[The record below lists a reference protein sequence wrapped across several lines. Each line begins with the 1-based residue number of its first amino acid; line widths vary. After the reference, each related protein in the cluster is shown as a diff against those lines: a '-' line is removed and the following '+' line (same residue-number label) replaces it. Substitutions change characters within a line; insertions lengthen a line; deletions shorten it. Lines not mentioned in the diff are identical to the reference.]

1 MIDEGKE
8 FYNFYVKKLLIKYKV
23 YYFSVYSCM
32 KLSLLECFNC
42 IFKEKIYCYMIVN
55 GICKFI
61 DVVFF
66 LVLGYNNIIYIV
78 IKMCLVEINLF
89 NVLVLVR
96 WFYG

>member
-1 MIDEGKE
+1 MWKSCWL
-8 FYNFYVKKLLIKYKV
+8 NIKCIILV
-23 YYFSVYSCM
+23 CIVVWNL
-32 KLSLLECFNC
+32 LSLLECFNC